1 LEVANGVLPAGAW
14 ARIVEVVSG
23 VVANRAAL
31 FTDPTLVTSP
41 EPASDGD
48 AGEASPAPMTA
59 RLEIYAGH
67 VGATPPGVSAPC
79 LESDFAWTARFG
91 RDFLEASA
99 ERMLEAAPTTPG
111 IDADVTLEWFPEEF
125 RVRTLLA
132 FAGPLDIPNGRCWVD
147 DVLSVDEAV
156 GLAVASGE
164 QGLATSPFA
173 EGACGRFF
181 GYLPDGGAGEQAITL
196 LPAEVELEGGG
207 MLRFVATDVSVRDD
221 AIVVGGRVELR

>member
-1 LEVANGVLPAGAW
+1 MGITLIRPVAAAALLVVGASGLAASILAAPVARAADDGPADVCLEVANGVLPAGAW

-79 LESDFAWTARFG
+79 LESDFAWPVST
-91 RDFLEASA
+91 
-99 ERMLEAAPTTPG
+99 PT
-111 IDADVTLEWFPEEF
+111 
-125 RVRTLLA
+125 
-132 FAGPLDIPNGRCWVD
+132 
-147 DVLSVDEAV
+147 
-156 GLAVASGE
+156 
-164 QGLATSPFA
+164 
-173 EGACGRFF
+173 
-181 GYLPDGGAGEQAITL
+181 
-196 LPAEVELEGGG
+196 
-207 MLRFVATDVSVRDD
+207 
-221 AIVVGGRVELR
+221 